1 MAQSTTVY
9 REFNR
14 LIKQRNAYLV
24 AHNNELAQ
32 EYEAMLHELTHTH
45 MPRGEHFESGTRI
58 DLNKSDPDKLV
69 FHTDYRQEDGALTP
83 HTIVTNPFNWR
94 FRVTGKSTAKEEIRQ
109 AFYAALSKALP
120 QS

>member
-24 AHNNELAQ
+24 AHDNGLAQ
-32 EYEAMLHELTHTH
+32 EYEAMLHELTQAH
-45 MPRGEHFESGTRI
+45 MPHGAHFEGGTRI
-58 DLNKSDPDKLV
+58 DLDKSNPDKLV
-69 FHTDYRQEDGALTP
+69 FHTDYRQEDGTLSP
-83 HTIVTNPFNWR
+83 HSVVTNPFNWR

-109 AFYAALSKALP
+109 AFYAALSKVLP